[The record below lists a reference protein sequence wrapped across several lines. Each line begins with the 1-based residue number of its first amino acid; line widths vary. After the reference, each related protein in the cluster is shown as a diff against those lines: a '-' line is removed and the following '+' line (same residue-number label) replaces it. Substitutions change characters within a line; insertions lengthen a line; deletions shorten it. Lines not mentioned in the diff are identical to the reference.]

1 MGRYMFRLSLFG
13 MLVILTS
20 LVYSAAILVTIDPQ
34 NNGFLEHIQYEDVT
48 INKPFVLKLFW
59 QNTGSIECN
68 VRGRLDISAN
78 GKLEQTRWSNEINMM
93 PGSYRRLDIYYYPE
107 NVSENFTGTLT
118 VYSCN
123 RIFEFETIDFF
134 MNNTVLERL
143 EEGNETIKVLNT
155 KSYKGH
161 VFMRLEAVEDIEEI
175 LIYSKS
181 PPPEWIVETAIVE
194 KIEKGDVFDVRVN
207 YTPSVWRENILDFEI
222 IDFET
227 GNVLESFD
235 VRVDEKQE
243 RKEKIINNVIFIF
256 SGFAIG
262 LAIMP
267 LILAV
272 KKRKSS
278 FNYEKLKSVPGKM
291 LAKASR
297 IREQFKKKH
306 KKS

>member
-1 MGRYMFRLSLFG
+1 MGRYMFRFSLLG
-13 MLVILTS
+13 MLVILTG
-20 LVYSAAILVTIDPQ
+20 LVYSAAIFVTIDPQ

-48 INKPFVLKLFW
+48 IGKPFVLMLFW
-59 QNTGSIECN
+59 HNIGSIECN
-68 VRGRLDISAN
+68 VRGRLDISEN
-78 GKLEQTRWSNEINMM
+78 GELIQTRWSNEINMM
-93 PGSYRRLDIYYYPE
+93 PGSYRRLDVYYYPE
-107 NVSENFTGTLT
+107 NVSANFTGAVT

-155 KSYKGH
+155 KSYKDH
-161 VFMRLEAVEDIEEI
+161 VLMRLEAVEDIENI

-181 PPPEWIVETAIVE
+181 PPPEWIVETAMVE
-194 KIEKGDVFDVRVN
+194 RMEKGEVFDVRIN
-207 YTPSVWRENILDFEI
+207 YTPSVWCENMLDFEI

-235 VRVDEKQE
+235 IRIDEKQE

-262 LAIMP
+262 FAIMP
-267 LILAV
+267 LVLAL
-272 KKRKSS
+272 KKRRSS
-278 FNYEKLKSVPGKM
+278 FRYEKLKSSAKRK
-291 LAKASR
+291 LEKASR
-297 IREQFKKKH
+297 VREQFKKEH